1 MNKKLNALVF
11 GLALAIPSITQ
22 AATSVGIEGSVHD
35 MSTNSIYTVWN
46 TRNGVCSPCHSA
58 HNTDPAQIAPLW
70 NHATTTTVFT
80 KYSSPTLNASVGAPS
95 GVSLACLSCHDGTV
109 GINQSI
115 GSTNAPVIIDAQ
127 YIIGGGTGDLHT
139 THPISFTYDAALATA
154 DGELENPT
162 TYKIGDTKTKLT
174 INVAPVP
181 TAAEPGSVIKG
192 KTIDEAMLFNHKMEC
207 ASCHDVHKMSG
218 YAPNSGILV
227 RLTGNDATGRGSIIC
242 RTCHIK

>member
-22 AATSVGIEGSVHD
+22 AATSIGIEGSPHD
-35 MSTNSIYTVWN
+35 MSTNSVYTVWN

-58 HNTDPAQIAPLW
+58 HNTDPNQIAPLW
-70 NHATTTTVFT
+70 NHKTTTTVFT
-80 KYSSPTLNASVGAPS
+80 KYASPTMNAAVSAPS
-95 GVSLACLSCHDGTV
+95 GSSLACLSCHDGTV

-115 GSTNAPVIIDAQ
+115 TSTNAPVYIDAGAV
-127 YIIGGGTGDLHT
+127 IGDGTGDLHT
-139 THPISFTYDAALATA
+139 THPISFTYDAALAAA
-154 DGELENPT
+154 DGELEDPT

-192 KTIDEAMLFNHKMEC
+192 KTINEAMLFGGKMEC
-207 ASCHDVHKMSG
+207 SSCHDVHKMAG
-218 YAPNSGILV
+218 YSPNSGILT
-227 RLTGNDATGRGSIIC
+227 RISGNDSTGRGSTLC